1 VARGW
6 DKERAVVHTVM
17 NRLVQQTEGLIDW
30 LKNYQ
35 LLMNDSAFW
44 SFAGYLQVCT

>member
-1 VARGW
+1 
-6 DKERAVVHTVM
+6 
-17 NRLVQQTEGLIDW
+17 LIDW

-44 SFAGYLQVCT
+44 SFAGYLQVCTWNPCL